1 MRRILHLD
9 MDAFFAAVELRRHP
23 ELKGKPLVIGGR
35 GDPTKRGV
43 VSTASYE
50 ARRFG
55 IHSGMPLRT
64 AFKRCPDAIFL
75 PVDFQTYETV
85 SQQIKTLVR
94 EFSPIVEDAGIDECF
109 LDISHVESSPVSFAQ
124 EIKRRIK
131 DATGLSCSIGIAP
144 NKLLA
149 KIASDMNKPDGL
161 TVITVKDI
169 EDRIWPL
176 PVRKL
181 WGVGPKTEERLHEL
195 NVSTIGDLAAAP
207 VETLVAR
214 FGPAHGEYL
223 HRAARGID
231 DSPLLTHWEP
241 KSMSRETTFEADV
254 SDWQVLEKTLAHLTR
269 DVVLRMKQEN
279 YRCRRVTVTLRYADF
294 ETHTHTL
301 PLPAATNDPDVIAET
316 ALHCFDFFP
325 LVKKVRLIGVRLG
338 DLQKS
343 EGA

>member
-1 MRRILHLD
+1 
-9 MDAFFAAVELRRHP
+9 MDAFFAAIELRRHP
-23 ELKGKPLVIGGR
+23 EFKGKPLVIGGR

-64 AFKRCPDAIFL
+64 AFKRCPGAIFL
-75 PVDFQTYETV
+75 PVDFQSYETV
-85 SQQIKTLVR
+85 SQQIKTIAR
-94 EFSPIVEDAGIDECF
+94 EFSPVVEDAGIDECF
-109 LDISHVESSPVSFAQ
+109 LDISHVEGSPVSLAQ

-131 DATGLSCSIGIAP
+131 EATGLSCSIGIAP

-161 TVITVKDI
+161 TVITAKDI
-169 EDRIWPL
+169 KDRIWPL

-181 WGVGPKTEERLHEL
+181 LGVGPKTEERLHEL
-195 NVSTIGDLAAAP
+195 NVSTIGDLAAVP

-223 HRAARGID
+223 QRAARGID

-254 SDWQVLEKTLAHLTR
+254 SDRQVLEQTLAHLTR
-269 DVVLRMKQEN
+269 DVVLRMKEEN
-279 YRCRRVTVTLRYADF
+279 YRCRRVTATLRYADF

-301 PLPAATNDPDVIAET
+301 PLPAATDDSAVIAET
-316 ALHCFDFFP
+316 ALHCLEFFP

>member
-9 MDAFFAAVELRRHP
+9 MDAFFAAIELRRHP
-23 ELKGKPLVIGGR
+23 EFKGKPLVIGGR

-75 PVDFQTYETV
+75 PVDFPSYEAV
-85 SQQIKTLVR
+85 SQKIKTVVS
-94 EFSPIVEDAGIDECF
+94 EFSPVVEDAGIDECF
-109 LDISHVESSPVSFAQ
+109 LDISHIAGSPISLAQ

-131 DATGLSCSIGIAP
+131 DAIGLSCSIGIAP

-161 TVITVKDI
+161 TVITKEDI
-169 EDRIWPL
+169 KDRIWPL

-181 WGVGPKTEERLHEL
+181 WGVGPKTEVRLHEL
-195 NVSTIGDLAAAP
+195 NVSTIGDLAAVS

-223 HRAARGID
+223 HRAASGID
-231 DSPLLTHWEP
+231 DSPLVTHWEP
-241 KSMSRETTFEADV
+241 KSMSRETTFDADV
-254 SDWQVLEKTLAHLTR
+254 SDRRKLEDTLTQLNE
-269 DVVLRMKQEN
+269 DVVRRMIQEN
-279 YRCRRVTVTLRYADF
+279 YRCRRVTVVLRYADF
-294 ETHTHTL
+294 ETHSHTM
-301 PLPAATNDPDVIAET
+301 PLSDATDDLDVIRET
-316 ALHCFDFFP
+316 ALGCLRLFQ
-325 LVKKVRLIGVRLG
+325 LEKKIRLIGLRLG
-338 DLQKS
+338 DLQKL
-343 EGA
+343 EGT